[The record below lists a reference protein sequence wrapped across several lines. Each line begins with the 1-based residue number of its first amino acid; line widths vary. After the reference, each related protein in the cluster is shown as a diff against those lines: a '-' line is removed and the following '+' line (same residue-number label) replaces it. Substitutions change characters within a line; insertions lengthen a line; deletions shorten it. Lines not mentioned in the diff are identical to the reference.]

1 MSLVSRLIQ
10 PSGGADLRYSSGADE
25 GSEPGH
31 AAPLLRRPANR
42 PEISFVPS
50 REVHS
55 SKLEISL
62 NVLRRGAEALEE
74 MEQRCKAL
82 QSDLDDLTNR
92 ARDDR
97 DASDRTIGELQ
108 QMAIGLKQA
117 YEDAQHYIADLEGRL
132 AETEATMRSERA
144 RAERAEQKADNI
156 GRVAR
161 VLEEEILSAF
171 GKFNMTEE

>member
-1 MSLVSRLIQ
+1 
-10 PSGGADLRYSSGADE
+10 
-25 GSEPGH
+25 
-31 AAPLLRRPANR
+31 
-42 PEISFVPS
+42 
-50 REVHS
+50 
-55 SKLEISL
+55 
-62 NVLRRGAEALEE
+62 
-74 MEQRCKAL
+74 
-82 QSDLDDLTNR
+82 DDLTNR